1 VSLCAPAGAAVR
13 AIRRFLV
20 SAFCVEETF
29 SRGDNELA
37 LARCTRNISIC
48 QRIPRSLLPYL
59 EPLGSPPYPRHGH
72 RALYRVLWWVVL

>member
-48 QRIPRSLLPYL
+48 QRIPRSLLPYF
-59 EPLGSPPYPRHGH
+59 EPPGSPIPLHGQ